1 MTTQVKPRAPLV
13 VLVDDWEPP
22 ARHKRFRLFPA
33 AFGIALV
40 IVGVAFLSSPRG
52 DWMRG
57 AARFA
62 LGVPDSQ
69 DSEIPQSRP
78 AHNGG
83 GRGGRDLWYPPDS
96 VATPRSPTESAPLAV
111 IPSPRGPVSKS
122 SQLAVNRSPQL
133 PVNTPPEFPVYRS
146 QAPIEPAAASPPS
159 RTPSLPG
166 YLVINSTPWA
176 VLSVDGQV
184 VGHTPQLSIT
194 VIPGQHELVLTRDGF
209 ETYRALVTVG
219 AGATLRVTDI
229 SLKRSSP

>member
-22 ARHKRFRLFPA
+22 PRHRRFPVVTTA
-33 AFGIALV
+33 CGIVLV
-40 IVGVAFLSSPRG
+40 IVGVAFLSTPRG

-78 AHNGG
+78 ARNGG
-83 GRGGRDLWYPPDS
+83 ERDLWYPRDS
-96 VATPRSPTESAPLAV
+96 VATPRSPTESARSPV
-111 IPSPRGPVSKS
+111 IPSPRSPVSKS
-122 SQLAVNRSPQL
+122 SQFPVNRSPHL
-133 PVNTPPEFPVYRS
+133 PVNRPQEFSVYRS
-146 QAPIEPAAASPPS
+146 QAPIEPATAPSP
-159 RTPSLPG
+159 TPSLPG

-176 VLSVDGQV
+176 ALSVDGQV
-184 VGHTPQLSIT
+184 VGHTPLLRIT
-194 VIPGQHELVLTRDGF
+194 VNPGQHELVLTRDGF
-209 ETYRALVTVG
+209 ETYRTVVTVG

>member
-40 IVGVAFLSSPRG
+40 IVGVAFLSTPHG

-78 AHNGG
+78 PRNGG
-83 GRGGRDLWYPPDS
+83 GRNLWYPRDS
-96 VATPRSPTESAPLAV
+96 VATPPPRSPTESARLPV
-111 IPSPRGPVSKS
+111 IPTPRGAVSKS
-122 SQLAVNRSPQL
+122 SQLPVNRSSQL
-133 PVNTPPEFPVYRS
+133 PVNRPQEFPVNRS
-146 QAPIEPAAASPPS
+146 QAPIEPAAAPAPS
-159 RTPSLPG
+159 RTASLPG

-176 VLSVDGQV
+176 ALSVDGQV
-184 VGHTPQLSIT
+184 VGHTPLLRIT
-194 VIPGQHELVLTRDGF
+194 VNPGQHELVLTRDGF
-209 ETYRALVTVG
+209 ETYRTVVTVG

>member
-33 AFGIALV
+33 AFGIVLV
-40 IVGVAFLSSPRG
+40 IVGVALLSTPHG

-62 LGVPDSQ
+62 LSGPDPQ
-69 DSEIPQSRP
+69 DSEIPQPRP
-78 AHNGG
+78 ARNGG
-83 GRGGRDLWYPPDS
+83 GGGRDLWYPRDS
-96 VATPRSPTESAPLAV
+96 VVARSAPEAARSPD
-111 IPSPRGPVSKS
+111 IPSPRRPLSQS
-122 SQLAVNRSPQL
+122 SQSPINRSQQL
-133 PVNTPPEFPVYRS
+133 PVNRPQEFPVNRS
-146 QAPIEPAAASPPS
+146 QAPIEPAAAPPPS
-159 RTPSLPG
+159 RAASLPG

-184 VGHTPQLSIT
+184 VGNTPLLSIT

-209 ETYRALVTVG
+209 ETYRTVVTVG

-229 SLKRSSP
+229 ALKPSSP